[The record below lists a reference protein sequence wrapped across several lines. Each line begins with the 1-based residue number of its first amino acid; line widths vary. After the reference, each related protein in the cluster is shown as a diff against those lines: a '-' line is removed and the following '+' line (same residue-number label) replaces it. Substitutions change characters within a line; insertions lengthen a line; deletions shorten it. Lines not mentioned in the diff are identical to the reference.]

1 MIWAIQGL
9 KGTHPK
15 IVSWGQNYKLLKRK
29 KIRKV
34 IIVLFSILLGYVGGL
49 YTNYSLM
56 EDNFTLRLAAIAANN
71 RAEKAEKAAGQ
82 LSDVIRDYK
91 AFHIGEPNSIDDF
104 LSSFAD
110 SATVEQYL
118 SEYSY
123 SY

>member
-1 MIWAIQGL
+1 M
-9 KGTHPK
+9 
-15 IVSWGQNYKLLKRK
+15 
-29 KIRKV
+29 RKV

-56 EDNFTLRLAAIAANN
+56 EDNFTLKLAAIAAND

-91 AFHIGEPNSIDDF
+91 DFHIGEPNSIDDF
-104 LSSFAD
+104 LSIFAD

-118 SEYSY
+118 SEYNY